1 MRLALSSLVVALTL
15 SSGARADDL
24 DDLLGK
30 WELSEAALGM
40 PAGAVWDFR
49 KDGDLQVA
57 VKDKSL
63 ALKYELKN
71 KYLLLEIKGIKDATQ
86 IVTLN
91 KTDLVLKDNDGATFK
106 LKRAK

>member
-1 MRLALSSLVVALTL
+1 MRLALLLLVVSVLFSTV
-15 SSGARADDL
+15 ARADDL

-49 KDGDLQVA
+49 KGGELQVA

-63 ALKYELKN
+63 ALKYELTN
-71 KYLLLEIKGIKDATQ
+71 KYLLLEIKGIKDSTQ